1 MAGFTKYRLYDGV
14 TFYSVEEMTGYL
26 LDLRRGR
33 TAKSIQP
40 SMLVDGHHEVTSLA
54 VAYLTGDRI
63 IPEKMGNT
71 PNAKFLR
78 SDEGIL
84 VNQEFWENVNTWVL
98 QNRAEA
104 IQAVQAAVELDRT
117 NDWSEVF
124 YTALLTGAINNEYVE
139 GAMGLGK
146 EGSQRAEAIVEVILK
161 VLLGQG
167 VGYLDNY
174 YDRMVIEEALVR
186 RGILKERTLDLTGNG
201 IVGEDDVKACSV
213 LVDWVRLVLLEDE
226 SYDFMKNLFL
236 VGVGGSTVV

>member
-1 MAGFTKYRLYDGV
+1 MAGFTKYRLYDEV

-40 SMLVDGHHEVTSLA
+40 SVLVDGHHEVTSLA
-54 VAYLTGDRI
+54 VAYLNGERI
-63 IPEKMGNT
+63 LPEKMGNT

-84 VNQEFWENVNTWVL
+84 VNQEFWENVNTRVL

-104 IQAVQAAVELDRT
+104 IQAVQEAVKLDRT
-117 NDWSEVF
+117 GDWSEVF

-167 VGYLDNY
+167 VG
-174 YDRMVIEEALVR
+174 
-186 RGILKERTLDLTGNG
+186 
-201 IVGEDDVKACSV
+201 
-213 LVDWVRLVLLEDE
+213 
-226 SYDFMKNLFL
+226 
-236 VGVGGSTVV
+236 